1 MAPDPQHHHVHFR
14 SSATVSVL
22 VSVWVS
28 HWLRNHVA
36 YAWYVCQQCVQ
47 FYSQLRWRT
56 VSVFKRPVAAAVALD
71 KKIYL
76 PRNNS
81 ILYLT
86 VSSCS
91 VAIWMLSQSWTGTT
105 IKPCSTSALC
115 HPDCQSVGWW
125 RHPHE
130 CICVFLSRAFPMSH
144 VPFPIFRFPSSLGL
158 PNIWPRKQLVIP
170 PSIPPNL
177 LVIVLKANVMQ
188 CSVLIKGY
196 SSASYE

>member
-1 MAPDPQHHHVHFR
+1 MRNIGIYSPNGGFSRTIEMAPDPQHHHVHFR

-81 ILYLT
+81 IVYLT

-91 VAIWMLSQSWTGTT
+91 VAIWMLSQSWIGTT
-105 IKPCSTSALC
+105 IKPCSTSAPC
-115 HPDCQSVGWW
+115 HPDCLSVGWW

-130 CICVFLSRAFPMSH
+130 CICVPGPSLSPHLR
-144 VPFPIFRFPSSLGL
+144 L
-158 PNIWPRKQLVIP
+158 
-170 PSIPPNL
+170 
-177 LVIVLKANVMQ
+177 
-188 CSVLIKGY
+188 SVLGY
-196 SSASYE
+196 QFTARILRPFGDN

>member
-71 KKIYL
+71 KKICL

-81 ILYLT
+81 IVYLT

-91 VAIWMLSQSWTGTT
+91 VAIWMLSQSWIGTT
-105 IKPCSTSALC
+105 IKPCSTSAPC
-115 HPDCQSVGWW
+115 HPDCLSVGWW

-144 VPFPIFRFPSSLGL
+144 VPFSVSPLLWACQTFGRGSSLL
-158 PNIWPRKQLVIP
+158 SRPPFPQISSSSCLKQM
-170 PSIPPNL
+170 SCN
-177 LVIVLKANVMQ
+177 VLF
-188 CSVLIKGY
+188 
-196 SSASYE
+196 